1 VSVPAVPTK
10 CILFSSDPLC
20 LACSVHPNGNIA
32 DFLVAAGFAKVV
44 DWHAGILSSVGGL
57 DRLRAA
63 EKAAKEKRLGIWE
76 KFVAPTAVKAS
87 SSGATNGAHPAVATA
102 KGTSFD
108 AVVTRIWSADSISV
122 VAKDDAQG
130 KERRLQ
136 LASVRGPRGTGAKEA
151 YYQQEAKEFLR
162 KRLIGKTVH
171 VFVDYVKP
179 ADGDYEEKEC
189 VTIKYGGAA
198 NNVSQ
203 QLVEKGLATVLR
215 HKRDDEDRSAELDA
229 LIAAEQS

>member
-1 VSVPAVPTK
+1 MSSVDGSNALSE
-10 CILFSSDPLC
+10 IDLLFLASSI
-20 LACSVHPNGNIA
+20 HPNGNIA
-32 DFLVAAGFAKVV
+32 DFLVGAGFAKVV
-44 DWHAGILSSVGGL
+44 DWHAGILSSAGGL

-76 KFVAPTAVKAS
+76 KYVAPTSAAKAS
-87 SSGATNGAHPAVATA
+87 SSGATNGSYAAVSTT
-102 KGTSFD
+102 KGTSID

-122 VAKDDAQG
+122 VAKGDAEG

-136 LASVRGPRGTGAKEA
+136 LASVRGPRGASAKEA

-171 VFVDYVKP
+171 IFVDYVK
-179 ADGDYEEKEC
+179 AAEGDYDEKEC
-189 VTIKYGGAA
+189 VTVKYGGAS